1 MEELGSSN
9 ALQNL
14 DMARTNRDKK
24 GDVDLEDDSNHG
36 LDIWNGMD
44 TGINPR
50 GGRKSE
56 EVALVRC
63 WGSDTVVEETRSDVE
78 LAMRIGN
85 NTIGLPTVTEECRA
99 MMDLGSHKVGSKA
112 AISGTR
118 QSMDD
123 QLLTPGYVR
132 SLGRSSLSRLG
143 IQIEVVLDQTK
154 EICQG
159 HGLEEIQKSQNG
171 SKDQISA
178 IEEVGAAV
186 GHVESSP
193 SNQYSQNGPKDQIS
207 NNKEGGVQLGQL
219 EAAQVYLKLRSF
231 DLHKTKRGRRRLV
244 LQLNMATYTPK
255 RVPLVYFEDMGI
267 EGPRRHILIEAQ
279 ANLEIGEMLGV
290 NYNGKEDEV
299 LH

>member
-24 GDVDLEDDSNHG
+24 GDADLEDDSNHG

-50 GGRKSE
+50 GGRRSE
-56 EVALVRC
+56 EVELVRC
-63 WGSDTVVEETRSDVE
+63 WGSDTVVEETRSDVK

-99 MMDLGSHKVGSKA
+99 MIDLGSHKVGSKA

-132 SLGRSSLSRLG
+132 SLGGSSLSRLG

-154 EICQG
+154 EICEG

-186 GHVESSP
+186 GPVESSP

-207 NNKEGGVQLGQL
+207 NSKEGGGTIGAVESSPSVS
-219 EAAQVYLKLRSF
+219 EAKELRPAQNKKGKKKVSASTKHGYLHPKKGSLSLFRRYG
-231 DLHKTKRGRRRLV
+231 HKRASTSKTV
-244 LQLNMATYTPK
+244 PK
-255 RVPLVYFEDMGI
+255 AAM
-267 EGPRRHILIEAQ
+267 
-279 ANLEIGEMLGV
+279 
-290 NYNGKEDEV
+290 
-299 LH
+299 